1 MNRYFFSEFVEIN
14 LDQVIK
20 GWVNVS
26 STYQITLNGNL
37 TFLKQTRKNTYIL
50 RAFFTGRAIHVNNS
64 ILSLD
69 F

>member
-26 STYQITLNGNL
+26 STYQITLSGNL
-37 TFLKQTRKNTYIL
+37 TFLKQTRKNT
-50 RAFFTGRAIHVNNS
+50 HV
-64 ILSLD
+64 L
-69 F
+69 